1 MSVSVAAPR
10 GEARWARGITPSRR
24 AVVRWA
30 WRLFRRE
37 WRQQFLVLALIIVAV
52 TATVVGSAVATNTPL
67 PANTGFGTAQDMAT
81 FLGSDPRL
89 AAEVATLEHRFGKVD
104 VIENQTLKVPG
115 SVDTYQLRAQNPN
128 GPYGQPTLSLV
139 SGCYPAA
146 AGQVAVTAGVA
157 SEFNLN
163 VGGTWKVGG
172 DTRRVV
178 GIAENPQSLL
188 DEFALVQP
196 GQLKSPNNVTVL
208 FDAPGEN
215 PSSIGEQCASCGIY
229 GTPGSNVST
238 PASVALST
246 INPETLSLA
255 VLTIGMLLIA
265 LMAIGGFTVL
275 AQRRQRSLGMLAS
288 IGATSKNVS
297 LVVRA
302 NGLVVGVLGA
312 VIGTLF
318 GLGIWLAYRPSLEQ
332 SSHHLIGVLAL
343 PWGVVAAA
351 IVLAIVATYLA
362 ASRPARSITR
372 LSVMA
377 ALSGRPAPPKQV
389 LHQQGESLFL

>member
-1 MSVSVAAPR
+1 
-10 GEARWARGITPSRR
+10 
-24 AVVRWA
+24 
-30 WRLFRRE
+30 
-37 WRQQFLVLALIIVAV
+37 
-52 TATVVGSAVATNTPL
+52 
-67 PANTGFGTAQDMAT
+67 
-81 FLGSDPRL
+81 
-89 AAEVATLEHRFGKVD
+89 
-104 VIENQTLKVPG
+104 
-115 SVDTYQLRAQNPN
+115 
-128 GPYGQPTLSLV
+128 
-139 SGCYPAA
+139 
-146 AGQVAVTAGVA
+146 
-157 SEFNLN
+157 
-163 VGGTWKVGG
+163 
-172 DTRRVV
+172 
-178 GIAENPQSLL
+178 
-188 DEFALVQP
+188 
-196 GQLKSPNNVTVL
+196 
-208 FDAPGEN
+208 
-215 PSSIGEQCASCGIY
+215 
-229 GTPGSNVST
+229 
-238 PASVALST
+238 
-246 INPETLSLA
+246 
-255 VLTIGMLLIA
+255 
-265 LMAIGGFTVL
+265 
-275 AQRRQRSLGMLAS
+275 MLAS